1 MKISWDDNILLSVSV
16 IFTVEITMSPRA
28 KAVLEPYLTVN
39 DVCKYLK
46 ISNESLY
53 GWIKNTDIP
62 AHKVGKRWLFSKDE
76 LDAWVR
82 SDGLS
87 RKTEN

>member
-1 MKISWDDNILLSVSV
+1 MTIYYDYTSFPCF
-16 IFTVEITMSPRA
+16 FTVEITMCPRA
-28 KAVLEPYLTVN
+28 KNVLEPYLTVN

-53 GWIKNTDIP
+53 GWIKNTNIP
-62 AHKVGKRWLFSKDE
+62 AHKVGKRWLFSKEE

-82 SDGLS
+82 SDGM
-87 RKTEN
+87 TEKSKN

>member
-1 MKISWDDNILLSVSV
+1 MNWDDNILLSVSE
-16 IFTVEITMSPRA
+16 IFTVEMTMSPRA

-53 GWIKNTDIP
+53 GWIKDTDIP

-82 SDGLS
+82 SDGMS

>member
-1 MKISWDDNILLSVSV
+1 MSRDDNILLSVSE
-16 IFTVEITMSPRA
+16 IFTVEMTMSPRA

-82 SDGLS
+82 SDGMS